1 MDPVRILVWII
12 FGALVVLVGFIIL
25 GVTAGGAREIM
36 QTVQRWRRRKNRAE
50 ITSDKNRKED

>member
-36 QTVQRWRRRKNRAE
+36 QTVQRWRRRKKRAE
-50 ITSDKNRKED
+50 ITSDKNRKEE